1 MKLLKVFTCG
11 GCGNSKFD
19 SEFDEKG
26 WCLKDSRGKDVAM
39 KFNVDPSRISRII
52 NHPNTEWKHV
62 TI

>member
-26 WCLKDSRGKDVAM
+26 WCLKDSRGERCSDEIQCRS
-39 KFNVDPSRISRII
+39 F
-52 NHPNTEWKHV
+52 
-62 TI
+62 